1 MLCALIISN
10 KYLITTA
17 SSSREIFDSSSFT
30 HGSSLGEE
38 SLLIYSEKY
47 DLSIGFTL
55 FAQSAIII
63 TVAYTSYFQYKG
75 GENMEVLEMT
85 EKEMMQK
92 NVEEFERLQ
101 DYMVSCEKDSEA
113 YKKMKRRYTALKVIL
128 TASGINLTE
137 LDIIKE

>member
-1 MLCALIISN
+1 MVITSGTTEISIKAVII
-10 KYLITTA
+10 
-17 SSSREIFDSSSFT
+17 
-30 HGSSLGEE
+30 
-38 SLLIYSEKY
+38 
-47 DLSIGFTL
+47 
-55 FAQSAIII
+55 
-63 TVAYTSYFQYKG
+63 
-75 GENMEVLEMT
+75 MEVMEMT

-101 DYMVSCEKDSEA
+101 DYMISCEKDSDA